1 LLAALL
7 PGMSLAQSPGE
18 TLLDDFDDLA
28 TWNVVASDDVKAA
41 IRPAPGTSGSALCLD
56 FDFGKASGY
65 AIARRPIHLEYPG
78 NFEFTFDIRGDAA
91 PNTLQ
96 FKLVDASGENVWW
109 AQRPDFRFPREWQPM
124 RLKKRHIEFAWG
136 PSPDRTLV
144 RSAAVELVVA
154 SGRGGGKG
162 TVCVDRLA
170 LRELAAPPAGNILPV
185 ASASSTQAGSQAS
198 FAVDESPSTAW
209 RSDPATGADQTLR
222 LDLGGLREFGGLML
236 RWLPGLHASRYT
248 VEVSR
253 DGAQWQLARSV
264 VSGNGGPDPIL
275 LTESE
280 ARYLRLRML
289 EGPSGAYALAEI
301 EIRDLA
307 FGATPNAFFEALA
320 RQAPRG
326 RYPRGFSGEQ
336 AYLTVV
342 GIDGGSTQGLLSED
356 GALEARAGAGAI
368 EPMLLTEE
376 GLVTWA
382 GVTIDHTLAESYLP
396 IPTATWR
403 RGDLTLKVTVFGMGE
418 RARSQLVARYTVENG
433 STRARS
439 VTLVLAL
446 RPFQVNPPSQFL
458 NTPGGVAPMHALAW
472 DGTALVI
479 DGMRRVFPLHRP
491 DEAFVAPFEAGNLPD
506 LLAAATRPHARS
518 VEDATGFPSA
528 ALLYRLEVPA
538 GGARS
543 VGLVAPLAGSPA
555 LPSADPDRWIG
566 NQERGVTAAWKA
578 RLNRVG
584 LRLPAAGRPLA
595 DTLRTSLAHVLI
607 NRAGPA
613 LQPGAR
619 AYARS
624 WIRDGAL
631 TSEALLRLGHERV
644 VREFADWFAPHQF
657 ASGKVPC
664 CVDWRGADPVPEN
677 DSHGEW
683 IHLVGEY
690 HRFAR
695 DPAWLRRMWPGVLRA
710 VGYMDTLRLQERG
723 AHNAGEAR
731 SAYFGLMPPS
741 ISHEGYSDRPAY
753 SYWDD
758 FWALTGYRSAAQIA
772 RALGQ
777 ESAARTI
784 ARHRDEFQADLHR
797 SIGASVARH
806 RIDFI
811 PGSADRGDFDA
822 TSTTIALAPGGEGR
836 SLPPDLLHATFERYW
851 REFVERR
858 EGRRDWDAY
867 TPYEIRTIGSFV
879 RLGWRE
885 RSRELLEFFLADRR
899 PAGWNQWAEVVG
911 REPRKPR
918 FIGDMP
924 HGWVA
929 SDFIRSALDLFAHE
943 REDDRSLVL
952 AAGVPVAW
960 LEGAGVT
967 IERLRTPW
975 GKVGYT
981 LRKEATRLSLE
992 VHAGSAVPPGG
1003 LAFPWPLSRPA
1014 GCARLQGR
1022 PVRFDNGEVRISS
1035 APARLIV
1042 ELGEGTERCLD
1053 ARPPRS
1059 GNSGILQPLQVAHHG
1074 ARGELLA
1081 IEAMVDE

>member
-1 LLAALL
+1 MRTAVLLLAALL
-7 PGMSLAQSPGE
+7 PAMSLAASPGE
-18 TLLDDFDDLA
+18 VLLDDFEALA
-28 TWNVVASDDVKAA
+28 AWNVVASDDVKAA
-41 IRPAPGTSGSALCLD
+41 IRQAPGTSGKALCLD
-56 FDFGKASGY
+56 FDFGKVSGY
-65 AIARRPIHLEYPG
+65 VVARRSMHLEYPG

-91 PNTLQ
+91 PNALQ

-109 AQRPDFRFPREWQPM
+109 VQRPEFRFPREWQPM
-124 RLKKRHIEFAWG
+124 RFKKRHIEFAWG
-136 PSPDRTLV
+136 PSLDRTLT
-144 RSAAVELVVA
+144 RSEALELVVA

-162 TVCVDRLA
+162 TVCFDRLA
-170 LRELAAPPAGNILPV
+170 LRELPAPHASDVVPV
-185 ASASSTQAGSQAS
+185 ASASSTETGSPPS
-198 FAVDESPSTAW
+198 FAVDGSPSTAW
-209 RSDPATGADQTLR
+209 RSDPADGAEQTFL
-222 LDLGGLREFGGLML
+222 LDLGELREFGGLLL

-248 VEVSR
+248 VEISR
-253 DGAQWQLARSV
+253 DGSQWQLARRV
-264 VSGNGGPDPIL
+264 ISGNGGPDPIL

-289 EGPSGAYALAEI
+289 DGPAGAYALAEI
-301 EIRDLA
+301 EVRDLA

-320 RQAPRG
+320 KEAPRG
-326 RYPRGFSGEQ
+326 HYPRGFSGEQ
-336 AYLTVV
+336 LYWTVA
-342 GIDGGSTQGLLSED
+342 GIDGGFAQGLLSED
-356 GALEARAGAGAI
+356 GALEVRSGAGAI
-368 EPMLLTEE
+368 EPMLLTDE

-382 GVTIDHTLAESYLP
+382 GVTTDHTLAEGYMP
-396 IPTATWR
+396 IPTVTWR
-403 RGDLTLKVTVFGMGE
+403 RGDLALKVTAFGMGD
-418 RARSQLVARYTVENG
+418 RSRSQLLSRYTVENG
-433 STRARS
+433 STRART

-446 RPFQVNPPSQFL
+446 RPFQVNPPRQFL

-479 DGMRRVFPLHRP
+479 DGVRRVFPLQQP
-491 DEAFVAPFEAGNLPD
+491 GEAFVAPFEAGNLPG
-506 LLAAATRPHARS
+506 LLTAAHRPQAHT

-543 VGLVAPLAGSPA
+543 VSLVAPLAGPA
-555 LPSADPDRWIG
+555 SLPTRDPARWMQK
-566 NQERGVTAAWKA
+566 QERAVAALWMA

-584 LRLPAAGRPLA
+584 LRLPAAGKPLA
-595 DTLRTSLAHVLI
+595 DTLRTALAHVLI

-683 IHLVGEY
+683 IYLVGEY

-695 DPAWLRRMWPGVLRA
+695 DTAWLRTMWPRVSRA
-710 VGYMDTLRLQERG
+710 VKYMESLRLQERG
-723 AHNAGEAR
+723 AKNAGESR
-731 SAYFGLMPPS
+731 LAYFGLMPPS

-758 FWALTGYRSAAQIA
+758 FWTLTGYRSAVEIAQSLGRGNEA
-772 RALGQ
+772 RA
-777 ESAARTI
+777 I
-784 ARHRDEFQADLHR
+784 ANQRDEFRDDLHN
-797 SIGASVARH
+797 SIRASVAMH

-822 TSTTIALAPGGEGR
+822 TSTTIALSPGAEGR
-836 SLPPDLLHATFERYW
+836 SLPRGLVHATFERYW
-851 REFVERR
+851 HAFVARR
-858 EGRRDWDAY
+858 DAHRDWDAY
-867 TPYEIRTIGSFV
+867 TPYEVRTIGSFV

-885 RSRELLEFFLADRR
+885 RTGELLEFFLADRR

-911 REPRKPR
+911 REARKPR

-929 SDFIRSALDLFAHE
+929 SDFIRSALDMFAYE
-943 REDDRSLVL
+943 RERDRSMVL

-960 LEGAGVT
+960 MDGAGVAM
-967 IERLRTPW
+967 EGLRTPW
-975 GKVGYT
+975 GT
-981 LRKEATRLSLE
+981 LGFALRRETSRLVLTVPS
-992 VHAGSAVPPGG
+992 GSALPPGG
-1003 LAFPWPLSRPA
+1003 LVFPWPFTKPPR
-1014 GCARLQGR
+1014 CTRLQGKQA
-1022 PVRFDNGEVRISS
+1022 RFDGGEIRISRV
-1035 APARLIV
+1035 PARLVV
-1042 ELGEGTERCLD
+1042 EFEETCRSRSRRP
-1053 ARPPRS
+1053 ARAPSLETTRTAAP
-1059 GNSGILQPLQVAHHG
+1059 A
-1074 ARGELLA
+1074 
-1081 IEAMVDE
+1081 